1 VLFRSSGGAR
11 QAHAPYQIYRFMPG
25 GTATPGH

>member
-1 VLFRSSGGAR
+1 VLFRSGGAR
-11 QAHAPYQIYRFMPG
+11 QAHAPYQIYRFEPG